1 MDPSM
6 GVNSVTISVEG
17 MTCNSC
23 VWTIEQQIGKVNGV
37 HHIKM
42 ESHSVAQAGVQWCHL
57 SSLQPLAPGF
67 KQLS

>member
-37 HHIKM
+37 HHIK
-42 ESHSVAQAGVQWCHL
+42 SVKMVNYTD
-57 SSLQPLAPGF
+57 
-67 KQLS
+67 